1 MVNVITLNNLCSL
14 REDKKVGILFFAISQ
29 KKGNIVWLK
38 LTLGTSCFRL
48 KYRHQ
53 RVTYFKSKLY
63 VKTFLNYALC
73 FWRYFFSLKELKLG
87 HLICFNNFRMSKNRN
102 LLRNFFYSMHLLN
115 LFQIWL
121 YFSFSVSYS
130 RDIKLKRQHHKIS
143 CLCGYMSN
151 LKAKNLFLS
160 NSPFFKKFIF

>member
-102 LLRNFFYSMHLLN
+102 LLRIFFSRCTFLTYSK
-115 LFQIWL
+115 FD
-121 YFSFSVSYS
+121 F
-130 RDIKLKRQHHKIS
+130 IS
-143 CLCGYMSN
+143 
-151 LKAKNLFLS
+151 LFLS
-160 NSPFFKKFIF
+160 LIRGTLNLKDSIIKFHVCVVIWAI

>member
-73 FWRYFFSLKELKLG
+73 FWRYFFSLKELKSDIWYVLTI
-87 HLICFNNFRMSKNRN
+87 LECQKTEICLEIFFSRCTFLTYSK
-102 LLRNFFYSMHLLN
+102 FDF
-115 LFQIWL
+115 
-121 YFSFSVSYS
+121 
-130 RDIKLKRQHHKIS
+130 IS
-143 CLCGYMSN
+143 
-151 LKAKNLFLS
+151 LFLS
-160 NSPFFKKFIF
+160 LIRGTLNLKDSIIKFHVCVVIWAI